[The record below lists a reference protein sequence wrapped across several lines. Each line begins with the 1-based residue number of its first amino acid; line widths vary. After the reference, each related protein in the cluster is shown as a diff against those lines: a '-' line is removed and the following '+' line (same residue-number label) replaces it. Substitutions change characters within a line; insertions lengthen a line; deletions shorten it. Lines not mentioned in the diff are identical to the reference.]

1 MSFAN
6 KIEYRFDILYEKYKN
21 DIKFMNDL
29 IELKKLLIDDYNIV
43 NLDKSEENYIA
54 DAIKVKH
61 FKITDD
67 GIISVC

>member
-6 KIEYRFDILYEKYKN
+6 KIEYRFDIVYEKYKN

-43 NLDKSEENYIA
+43 NFDKSEENYIA

-61 FKITDD
+61 FNITDD